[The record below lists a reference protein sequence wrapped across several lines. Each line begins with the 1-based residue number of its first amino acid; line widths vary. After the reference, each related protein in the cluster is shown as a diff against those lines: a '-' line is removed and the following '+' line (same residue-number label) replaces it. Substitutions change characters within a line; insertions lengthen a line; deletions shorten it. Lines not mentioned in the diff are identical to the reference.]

1 MVDDLEREVRLS
13 APARRIVSLAP
24 HITENLF
31 TAGAGRRVVGA
42 VEYSD
47 YPPAAAQIPRVGN
60 YNRINLEAVLELEPD
75 LVIAWRSGN
84 PAGAAARLEKLGLAV
99 FYSEPE
105 TFRQVI
111 ENIRKF
117 SILAGTEGVVSGKLE
132 RFLADYDSLRERY
145 GRRSPVRVFYQ
156 VWDNPLTTLNGRHLI
171 SRALKACGG
180 INIFADLPLLA
191 PRVNIEAVLE
201 RNPEVILF
209 GARQAQQPGL
219 KQAWQPWNMLDAVR
233 LGDLHYVD
241 PDNVNRQTVRLLA
254 GMRSICA
261 LLDEV
266 RGSRPVGPD

>member
-1 MVDDLEREVRLS
+1 MVDDAGRTVTLQE
-13 APARRIVSLAP
+13 PARRIVSLAP

-31 TAGAGRRVVGA
+31 TAGAGARVVGA

-47 YPPAAAQIPRVGN
+47 YPPPAARIPRVGN

-117 SILAGTEGVVSGKLE
+117 SLLAGTEGVVGGKLE

-145 GRRSPVRVFYQ
+145 GSRSPVRVFYQ
-156 VWDNPLTTLNGRHLI
+156 IWDNPLTTLNGRHLI
-171 SRALKACGG
+171 SRALQACGG
-180 INIFADLPLLA
+180 VNIFADLPLLA
-191 PRVNIEAVLE
+191 PRVNTEAVLE

-209 GARQAQQPGL
+209 GTRAERQPGW
-219 KQAWQPWNMLDAVR
+219 KQAWRKWVTLDAVR
-233 LGDLHYVD
+233 HGHLNYVN

-254 GMRSICA
+254 GMRSICE
-261 LLDEV
+261 LLDGV
-266 RGSRPVGPD
+266 RSSRLIGSE